1 MSVSAQCP
9 ETAPAKCGARRHG
22 NDSEGGGPQVDL
34 FAETVRTCGYAVRA

>member
-22 NDSEGGGPQVDL
+22 NDFEGGDPQVDL
-34 FAETVRTCGYAVRA
+34 LAGTVRTCGCAVRA